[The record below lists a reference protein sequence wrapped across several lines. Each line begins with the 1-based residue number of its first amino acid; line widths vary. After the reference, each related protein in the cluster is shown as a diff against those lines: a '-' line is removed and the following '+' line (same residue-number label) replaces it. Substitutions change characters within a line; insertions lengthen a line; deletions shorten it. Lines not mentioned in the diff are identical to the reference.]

1 MTEIDVTVPRQ
12 PGAIDV
18 SAGMPGPEGPPGPSG
33 PQGPDGPPGPGG
45 QATIIVGTFGAQ
57 RQPSEL
63 PPDGFLPA
71 NWDGL
76 GRPVADTQ
84 VELGWS
90 LIYEPDGT
98 LWTFVR
104 ELSPGGQPWIT
115 PGILQA
121 PPGPPGAQGPP
132 GGPGAQGPAGPQG
145 ARGEMGFP
153 GPQGQEGIPGG
164 QGARGEMGPAGPQGA
179 QGLTGQ
185 TGVQGP
191 PGQDGAAAIIVGQFG
206 VSKLPTDLPPT
217 GYLPADWDRPGQPA
231 YQCRIGDALLFH
243 REGHPVDGTLY
254 GFVSQVNNPLGWVD
268 IGSIQGPQGPQGA
281 PGPQGV
287 PGVDGQTGPEG
298 APGPAGPEGPRGTLG
313 FPGPQGPTGD
323 QGVPGPQ
330 GPQGAAGPQGIPGQD
345 GQVTRAELE
354 SAPRYWS
361 LSLGPGWTD
370 GNVAGPPEPPLRF
383 YYHRGVCWIQG
394 YIQWNLGGLPAAGT
408 VIGAIPIGF
417 YAPTTIWP
425 CPGIVVAPGGGR
437 VVAQVMMVQGYQLQ
451 MYSGPSDF
459 PGATSFQVLFLDS
472 IRFVPVS
479 LPPGVPSSDQGGR
492 LVAAR
497 ADWTPPANFP
507 LPG

>member
-18 SAGMPGPEGPPGPSG
+18 SAGMPGPEGPPGPAG

-45 QATIIVGTFGAQ
+45 QATLIVGTFGAQ

-63 PPDGFLPA
+63 PPDGLLPRD
-71 NWDGL
+71 WDGL
-76 GRPVADTQ
+76 GRPVQDTQ

-98 LWTFVR
+98 LWTFVSD
-104 ELSPGGQPWIT
+104 LGTGGQPWIT

-206 VSKLPTDLPPT
+206 SSKVPADLPPT
-217 GYLPADWDRPGQPA
+217 GFLPQDWDRPGTPA
-231 YQCRIGDALLFH
+231 YQCRVGDALLFH
-243 REGHPVDGTLY
+243 RDGHPLDGELY
-254 GFVSQVNNPLGWVD
+254 GYVSQVNNPSGWVE
-268 IGSIQGPQGPQGA
+268 IGTILGPQGPQGP

-287 PGVDGQTGPEG
+287 PGVDGQAGPEG
-298 APGPAGPEGPRGTLG
+298 AEGPAGPEGPRGTMG
-313 FPGPQGPTGD
+313 FPGPQGLAGD
-323 QGVPGPQ
+323 QGEAGPQ
-330 GPQGAAGPQGIPGQD
+330 GPQGPTGPQGPAGAD
-345 GQVTRAELE
+345 GEVTRTELNARPVG
-354 SAPRYWS
+354 AP
-361 LSLGPGWTD
+361 LSLAPGWVD
-370 GNVAGPPEPPLRF
+370 GTAGGQEPPLRF

-394 YIQWNLGGLPAAGT
+394 YVTWTAGGLPNAGS
-408 VIGAIPIGF
+408 VIGAIPLGF
-417 YAPTTIWP
+417 YAPTTIYA
-425 CPGIVVAPGGGR
+425 CAALLIGPGGGR
-437 VVAQVMMVQGYQLQ
+437 VTVQVMMALGYQLQ
-451 MYSGPSDF
+451 LYSALSTDW
-459 PGATSFQVLFLDS
+459 PGYTGFSALFLDNV
-472 IRFVPVS
+472 RFVPVS
-479 LPPGVPSSDQGGR
+479 APP
-492 LVAAR
+492 
-497 ADWTPPANFP
+497 WPPAGRELAVRREWPPPNFP

>member
-12 PGAIDV
+12 PGAIDI
-18 SAGMPGPEGPPGPSG
+18 SAGMPGPEGPPGPAG

-57 RQPSEL
+57 RQPNEL

-71 NWDGL
+71 DWDGL
-76 GRPVADTQ
+76 GRPVRDTQ

-98 LWTFVR
+98 LWTFVGDG
-104 ELSPGGQPWIT
+104 LPAGQPWIT

-206 VSKLPTDLPPT
+206 VSKDPTDLPPT

-268 IGSIQGPQGPQGA
+268 IGSIQGPAGAQGP

-298 APGPAGPEGPRGTLG
+298 AAGPAGPEGPRGTLG
-313 FPGPQGPTGD
+313 FPGPQGPVGD
-323 QGVPGPQ
+323 QGGPGPQ
-330 GPQGAAGPQGIPGQD
+330 GPQGPTGAQGPAGAD
-345 GQVTRAELE
+345 GEVTRAELN
-354 SAPRYWS
+354 ARPIGVP
-361 LSLGPGWTD
+361 LSLGPGWAD
-370 GNVAGPPEPPLRF
+370 GTSGGQEPPVRF
-383 YYHRGVCWIQG
+383 YYHRGVCWLSG
-394 YIQWNLGGLPAAGT
+394 YLTWTGGGLPAAGS
-408 VIGAIPIGF
+408 VIGAIPLGF
-417 YAPTTIWP
+417 YAPTTIYAVP
-425 CPGIVVAPGGGR
+425 MLLIGSGGGR
-437 VVAQVMMVQGYQLQ
+437 VIGQIMMALGYQLQ
-451 MYSGPSDF
+451 LYSAPAQDW
-459 PGATSFQVLFLDS
+459 PGYTGLSALFLDPV
-472 IRFVPVS
+472 RFVPVS
-479 LPPGVPSSDQGGR
+479 LPPVWPPTGR
-492 LVAAR
+492 ELEAR
-497 ADWTPPANFP
+497 RDWPPPDFP